1 MFHTRVC
8 DIFGIKYPILQSPMN
23 YPVTPALVAGVSNAG
38 GLGICALNMQ
48 SDLPTE
54 KHPEMQEEHMRTQ
67 VREVRG
73 LTDKPIGINLHPDS
87 PHRRPGGRRAG
98 RRHRRAARRR
108 LGATRKGPR
117 LPARLAARGRG
128 VKLHVDFIELIY
140 RTIYDLSE
148 APKTSFG
155 DNPRALSG
163 IALEMEM
170 HPLLQRIRRKRLTRT
185 AAYRRRNDMVLR
197 VLEQRTGER
206 YLPVRQRIVWGPV
219 LPQDRGRLARE
230 EQLLVEAGLHSR
242 RRAMETLGIDN
253 PDAELTRVKEEGDV
267 SPQTG

>member
-1 MFHTRVC
+1 MASICTPIHPIAVLEGVERAE
-8 DIFGIKYPILQSPMN
+8 DIAVQPGAVWELPEKARAYLLDLLQ
-23 YPVTPALVAGVSNAG
+23 G
-38 GLGICALNMQ
+38 G
-48 SDLPTE
+48 
-54 KHPEMQEEHMRTQ
+54 
-67 VREVRG
+67 
-73 LTDKPIGINLHPDS
+73 
-87 PHRRPGGRRAG
+87 
-98 RRHRRAARRR
+98 
-108 LGATRKGPR
+108 
-117 LPARLAARGRG
+117 G

-253 PDAELTRVKEEGDV
+253 PDAELTRVKEEG
-267 SPQTG
+267 GR